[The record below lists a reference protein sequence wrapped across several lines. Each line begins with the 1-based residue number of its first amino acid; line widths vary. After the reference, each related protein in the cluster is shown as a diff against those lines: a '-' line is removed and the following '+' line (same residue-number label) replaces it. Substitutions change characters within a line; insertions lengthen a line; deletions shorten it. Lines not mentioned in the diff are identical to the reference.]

1 MDGEHECVCVGGSL
15 FLSIPTYACHYCFRS
30 AKVTPGLSV
39 PALCGYLEY
48 LATAAYQYGPVK
60 SGKLSPVS
68 ENRRKHC
75 SVGLQ
80 TPRQLPA
87 GELWL

>member
-1 MDGEHECVCVGGSL
+1 MPVTTVLGVPKSL
-15 FLSIPTYACHYCFRS
+15 LAF
-30 AKVTPGLSV
+30 SV

-75 SVGLQ
+75 SVGLH

>member
-1 MDGEHECVCVGGSL
+1 M
-15 FLSIPTYACHYCFRS
+15 
-30 AKVTPGLSV
+30 TPGLSV

-68 ENRRKHC
+68 EIRRKHC
-75 SVGLQ
+75 SVGLH